1 MRSRAGKHGVA
12 CRMLRGG
19 CETIKGM
26 PRTDE
31 ALDDILRSLAAQGR
45 AGLHETGLDGR
56 ASLFSRAAAAARPLP
71 PLPASAATSVHRV
84 KVCLRGAR
92 PSVWRR
98 LEVPSDLPLSVL
110 HEVIQTAFGWFDC
123 HLHLFETA
131 YGDFGDPAQDD
142 FWSPRADESTATLAQ
157 VADGEKATVGY
168 VYDFGDDWRH
178 DLVVEAIVP
187 AVPGVRYPRCL
198 ASRGVP
204 PEENSGGI
212 ASFNSRPAGTASG
225 PAETAESLTGQLAG
239 LAGVVVPAA
248 TPSR

>member
-1 MRSRAGKHGVA
+1 MAR
-12 CRMLRGG
+12 RMLRGG
-19 CETIKGM
+19 CEIIKGM
-26 PRTDE
+26 PRTEE

-45 AGLHETGLDGR
+45 AGLHETGLDSR
-56 ASLFSRAAAAARPLP
+56 VSLDSRAAAPARPLP

-84 KVCLRGAR
+84 KVSLRGAR

-123 HLHLFETA
+123 HLHRFETA
-131 YGDFGDPAQDD
+131 CGDFGDPAQDD

-157 VADGEKATVGY
+157 VADSEKATVGY

-198 ASRGVP
+198 ASRGVS

-212 ASFNSRPAGTASG
+212 ASFNSRPAGAASG
-225 PAETAESLTGQLAG
+225 PADTAESLTGQLAG

-248 TPSR
+248 TPGR